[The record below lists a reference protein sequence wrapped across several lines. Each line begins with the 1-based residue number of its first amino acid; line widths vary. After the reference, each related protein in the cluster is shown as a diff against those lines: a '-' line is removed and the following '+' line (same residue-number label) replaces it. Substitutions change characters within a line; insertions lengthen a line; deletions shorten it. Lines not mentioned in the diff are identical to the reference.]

1 MNDYYETLGVD
12 QEATI
17 EEIKKAY
24 RKKANELHPDKG
36 GSEEEFAEL
45 SIAYKVLIDP
55 DQRKKYDSTGVEDRM
70 PDEIKAAIAF
80 IHDQFM
86 TISKELC
93 TAFKD
98 SAEVEFNNINIQAR
112 VKSYVSKRM
121 FEETQQIDLCNTAIK
136 MLQKLK
142 PKVKFTK
149 KKKSKCSRNLFS
161 AANAELEENAR
172 NSKAQHEANFKML
185 KVALSILEDYSDVR
199 ISQPIEDELFL
210 ENLKT
215 KN

>member
-12 QEATI
+12 QEATT

-24 RKKANELHPDKG
+24 RKKANKLHPDKG

-45 SIAYKVLIDP
+45 SIAYKVLVDP
-55 DQRKKYDSTGVEDRM
+55 DQRKKYDSTGIDDGM
-70 PDEIKAAIAF
+70 ADEVKAAINF
-80 IHDQFM
+80 IHDQFA
-86 TISKELC
+86 TIIKEMC
-93 TAFKD
+93 AAYKNST
-98 SAEVEFNNINIQAR
+98 EIEFTDLSIQAR

-121 FEETQQIDLCNTAIK
+121 FEETQQIELCDVAIRT
-136 MLQKLK
+136 LQKLK

-149 KKKSKCSRNLFS
+149 RKKSKCSRDLFS

-185 KVALSILEDYSDVR
+185 KMALAILEDYQDVKATER
-199 ISQPIEDELFL
+199 FKIEI
-210 ENLKT
+210 
-215 KN
+215 

>member
-12 QEATI
+12 QEATTA
-17 EEIKKAY
+17 EIKKAY
-24 RKKANELHPDKG
+24 HKKANKLHPDKG

-55 DQRKKYDSTGVEDRM
+55 DQRKKYDNTGIDDGM
-70 PDEIKAAIAF
+70 ADEVKAAINF
-80 IHDQFM
+80 IHDQFT
-86 TISKELC
+86 TITKEMC
-93 TAFKD
+93 AAYKN
-98 SAEVEFNNINIQAR
+98 SAEIEFTDLSIQAR

-121 FEETQQIDLCNTAIK
+121 FEETQQIELCDIAIK

-199 ISQPIEDELFL
+199 TSQPIEDELFL
-210 ENLKT
+210 ENLKA